1 MRSPQLRY
9 VARGT
14 TGTYEK
20 TGIDV
25 QEQQLRAYADPE
37 DIVTDPAYGVEP
49 EIFWGTLEN
58 LSSAPGEGE
67 VVRSTYVSF
76 IHRERAVGWLDVM
89 AFLNLSGGAP
99 DICIYRWP
107 TSERGNYSALF
118 VNLAEVIREGK
129 EALVK
134 WQESADVIEVIEAAY
149 QSAREGRTIT
159 ITGEH

>member
-58 LSSAPGEGE
+58 LSSASGEPGE
-67 VVRSTYVSF
+67 VVRSTYV
-76 IHRERAVGWLDVM
+76 
-89 AFLNLSGGAP
+89 
-99 DICIYRWP
+99 
-107 TSERGNYSALF
+107 
-118 VNLAEVIREGK
+118 
-129 EALVK
+129 
-134 WQESADVIEVIEAAY
+134 
-149 QSAREGRTIT
+149 
-159 ITGEH
+159 